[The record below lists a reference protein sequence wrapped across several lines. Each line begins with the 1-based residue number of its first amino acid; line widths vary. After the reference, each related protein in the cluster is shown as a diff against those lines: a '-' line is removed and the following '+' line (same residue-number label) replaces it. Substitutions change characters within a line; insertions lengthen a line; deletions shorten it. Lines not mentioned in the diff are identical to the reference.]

1 MNSLFLDT
9 SFIIALEDADD
20 QNHDKAMLYWRK
32 FKKKPCKLVTT
43 SYIFD
48 ETVTLL
54 KRRLGFVKASEVG
67 KRLLES
73 SLIEMVYILQEDF
86 IKGWEMFLK
95 HKDKG
100 YSFTDCLSFLM
111 MEKMNINKA
120 LTFDEHFRQIGFDT
134 NSVE

>member
-9 SFIIALEDADD
+9 SFVIALEDADD
-20 QNHDKAMLYWRK
+20 QNHDKAMLYWKK

-54 KRRLGFVKASEVG
+54 KRRLGFVKAVEVG

-73 SLIEMVYILQEDF
+73 SLIEMVYILKEDF
-86 IKGWEMFLK
+86 LKAWEMFLK

-100 YSFTDCLSFLM
+100 YSFTDCLSFLI
-111 MEKMNINKA
+111 MEKMDIKKA
-120 LTFDEHFRQIGFDT
+120 LTFDEHFRQMGF
-134 NSVE
+134 NANNAG

>member
-20 QNHDKAMLYWRK
+20 QNHNNAMLYWRK
-32 FKKKPCKLVTT
+32 FRKKPCKLVTT
-43 SYIFD
+43 SYVFD

-54 KRRLGFVKASEVG
+54 KKRLGFAKAADVG
-67 KRLLES
+67 KKLLES
-73 SLIEMVYILQEDF
+73 SLVEMMHISQEDF
-86 IKGWEMFLK
+86 IKGWETFLK

-111 MEKMNINKA
+111 MEKMNIKKA
-120 LTFDEHFRQIGFDT
+120 LTFDEHFRQIGFDA
-134 NSVE
+134 NNVE

>member
-1 MNSLFLDT
+1 MYLMFLDT

-20 QNHDKAMLYWRK
+20 QNHNNAILYWRR

-43 SYIFD
+43 SYVFD

-54 KRRLGFVKASEVG
+54 KKRLGFAKAAEVG

-73 SLIEMVYILQEDF
+73 SLVEMVHISQEDF
-86 IKGWEMFLK
+86 IKGWEMFMK

-100 YSFTDCLSFLM
+100 YSLTDCTSFLV
-111 MEKMNINKA
+111 MEKMCINEA
-120 LTFDEHFRQIGFDT
+120 LTFDEHFRQIGFRC
-134 NSVE
+134 